1 MRSLAGR
8 RGSPFRRGWSAPW
21 SGTCGTAAGGSGCG
35 SVNIA
40 RITTETTEHDDHA
53 GDRRERAGREPHRGA
68 ARRGRRARGRRRTRG
83 ASRRRAGRVRRD
95 RSVVRARQADGADRV
110 GSSFRRDQCRRDD
123 GRRRLRDQAAGGL
136 GAERAGR
143 GSDRAG
149 GRERGRAPHHALH
162 GLRLRRHPG
171 QLRRGRPPQ
180 PARHVRADEARRRGS
195 GADPRPR
202 RGGVPRGRHLQRPQ
216 GSEEVLRGERGRFAR
231 FREAGEGL
239 RRPGGLAD
247 PGGQRGRAGDRRPS
261 LRGAGPV
268 PLLWRDRDLP
278 AGVLPGNRA
287 TAGGGR
293 VADRPGA
300 ARRSEAACAETPQVW
315 SAGGQGEAAAG
326 RIGAIAHPRRPGPL
340 HRGAPGMTEV
350 ADRAPAASAPTPARG
365 SALAELLRYRQ
376 LVAMLVVRELKVR
389 YKRSVLGLLWTMLN
403 PLLLMVVYTVVF
415 ATIMRTAE
423 RNFAIFVLSGLLP
436 WLFFSVSLVQGLN
449 SIIANQELIR
459 KIRIPQAVFPL
470 SVVGSN
476 LVNFTL
482 SLLPLLL
489 LMAVL
494 RQPISPALL
503 FLPLAMLIL
512 AIFTTGATLLLAT
525 FTVFFR
531 DVRHLTEVLL
541 QMLLYLSPV
550 FYNLQVLPQRDVW
563 WFHALQLVLGF
574 AVFQRLSP
582 RHIHYL

>member
-1 MRSLAGR
+1 
-8 RGSPFRRGWSAPW
+8 
-21 SGTCGTAAGGSGCG
+21 
-35 SVNIA
+35 
-40 RITTETTEHDDHA
+40 
-53 GDRRERAGREPHRGA
+53 
-68 ARRGRRARGRRRTRG
+68 
-83 ASRRRAGRVRRD
+83 
-95 RSVVRARQADGADRV
+95 
-110 GSSFRRDQCRRDD
+110 
-123 GRRRLRDQAAGGL
+123 
-136 GAERAGR
+136 
-143 GSDRAG
+143 
-149 GRERGRAPHHALH
+149 
-162 GLRLRRHPG
+162 
-171 QLRRGRPPQ
+171 
-180 PARHVRADEARRRGS
+180 
-195 GADPRPR
+195 
-202 RGGVPRGRHLQRPQ
+202 
-216 GSEEVLRGERGRFAR
+216 
-231 FREAGEGL
+231 
-239 RRPGGLAD
+239 
-247 PGGQRGRAGDRRPS
+247 
-261 LRGAGPV
+261 
-268 PLLWRDRDLP
+268 
-278 AGVLPGNRA
+278 
-287 TAGGGR
+287 
-293 VADRPGA
+293 
-300 ARRSEAACAETPQVW
+300 
-315 SAGGQGEAAAG
+315 
-326 RIGAIAHPRRPGPL
+326 
-340 HRGAPGMTEV
+340 MTEV
-350 ADRAPAASAPTPARG
+350 AERAPAASPPTPARG

-449 SIIANQELIR
+449 SILANQELIR

-476 LVNFTL
+476 LVNFAL

-494 RQPISPALL
+494 RQPIRPALL
-503 FLPLAMLIL
+503 FLPVAMLVV

-550 FYNLQVLPQRDVW
+550 FYNLQVLPQRDAW
-563 WFHALQLVLGF
+563 WFHALQLVLRLNPLSYLFALVRDPIFYGRLPAAQVVGISVAAAALLLVLGF

>member
-1 MRSLAGR
+1 
-8 RGSPFRRGWSAPW
+8 
-21 SGTCGTAAGGSGCG
+21 
-35 SVNIA
+35 
-40 RITTETTEHDDHA
+40 
-53 GDRRERAGREPHRGA
+53 
-68 ARRGRRARGRRRTRG
+68 
-83 ASRRRAGRVRRD
+83 
-95 RSVVRARQADGADRV
+95 
-110 GSSFRRDQCRRDD
+110 
-123 GRRRLRDQAAGGL
+123 
-136 GAERAGR
+136 
-143 GSDRAG
+143 
-149 GRERGRAPHHALH
+149 
-162 GLRLRRHPG
+162 
-171 QLRRGRPPQ
+171 
-180 PARHVRADEARRRGS
+180 
-195 GADPRPR
+195 
-202 RGGVPRGRHLQRPQ
+202 
-216 GSEEVLRGERGRFAR
+216 
-231 FREAGEGL
+231 
-239 RRPGGLAD
+239 
-247 PGGQRGRAGDRRPS
+247 
-261 LRGAGPV
+261 
-268 PLLWRDRDLP
+268 
-278 AGVLPGNRA
+278 
-287 TAGGGR
+287 
-293 VADRPGA
+293 
-300 ARRSEAACAETPQVW
+300 
-315 SAGGQGEAAAG
+315 
-326 RIGAIAHPRRPGPL
+326 
-340 HRGAPGMTEV
+340 MTEV

-563 WFHALQLVLGF
+563 WFHALQLVLRLNPLSYLFALVRDPIFYGRLPSAQVVGVAIAAAALLLVIGF